1 MCATRPATACEA
13 RGTITPSIT
22 TLHSYPSLNVKV
34 REGVSFQNISTRFRN
49 HLRMPPPRGLPR
61 PAPIQIV
68 PPRSR
73 RPSTASAKA
82 RHVMEVGELGDD
94 IDCFETMRGL
104 TIAAEGLPEWDD
116 EVASSRKSWA
126 ERKDQV
132 EHELRMEALAERFK
146 KGAPKPNRG
155 TQHDLDPCHRRPVP
169 VRPQSAPSRP
179 LGTMDMAASRRSANM
194 LQHYIDMHRESA
206 EQHKMAIEDALREK
220 IRVHEERTQVRR
232 T

>member
-1 MCATRPATACEA
+1 
-13 RGTITPSIT
+13 
-22 TLHSYPSLNVKV
+22 
-34 REGVSFQNISTRFRN
+34 
-49 HLRMPPPRGLPR
+49 
-61 PAPIQIV
+61 
-68 PPRSR
+68 
-73 RPSTASAKA
+73 
-82 RHVMEVGELGDD
+82 MEVGELGDD